1 MIVVHIITKQEKQA
15 RMIIDLLL
23 HKKLLLDAMIAKKEI
38 YTLHKLTKKV
48 TANPNFLIVG
58 QTKALLFN
66 EISEVL
72 KTNFAKKMPVFYA
85 MPIIYMDDNQTKNIK
100 KNIQFV

>member
-1 MIVVHIITKQEKQA
+1 MIVLHIISEQERQA
-15 RMIIDLLL
+15 QRIIAILLN
-23 HKKLLLDAMIAKKEI
+23 KNLLLDAMLAKKEI

-48 TANPNFLIVG
+48 TANPYFLIVG